1 MINTTVFYVYGIG
14 IWSIFGVEGTLEEW
28 ENLKKKRIS
37 GCTYYYCTSF
47 VTNITIF
54 KIITFK
60 TGIITLSN

>member
-14 IWSIFGVEGTLEEW
+14 IWSIFGVDGTLGIRES
-28 ENLKKKRIS
+28 KKSRIS
-37 GCTYYYCTSF
+37 GWTYYYYTFF

-60 TGIITLSN
+60 RVFITLGN